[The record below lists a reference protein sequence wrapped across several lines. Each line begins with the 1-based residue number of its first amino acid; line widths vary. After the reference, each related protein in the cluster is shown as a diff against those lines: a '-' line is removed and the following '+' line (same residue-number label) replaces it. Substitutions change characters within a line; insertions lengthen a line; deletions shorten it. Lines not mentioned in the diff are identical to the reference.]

1 MFNATSAYAE
11 KRQIRKR
18 SIEKNRF
25 LLGDVFAQIKQVNAE
40 SEELI
45 LFGSPVKVNVLHP
58 FLSVNS
64 WDRCMPEAGAV
75 LNISYNAESR
85 QSLMTGYRNMNP
97 ENPIAG
103 FNSGNSIYRELAE
116 GELDRMSYGMAY
128 TFHTNRPIK
137 QTRAGLVEVTLN
149 GDSLTLFQKAP
160 TFVFQMHKHKS
171 ATIDDEY
178 RLGVVRRP
186 KNSIDDIIIKAPSG
200 ESGFAKEE
208 TLVMK
213 SDLGYLLDLRKGNV
227 IDDRGICVISTST
240 GNFLRVRNRYYTKL
254 QQYAS
259 FEMDNKGNCSFV
271 LPAEA
276 TNGFNFD
283 LTSGRLVGNVGADV
297 SITVTKDISV
307 KTSAGITIDSSSDTT
322 IQSASTATLEG
333 NLVKL
338 CSSATH
344 PLLYGDTFIQAFILF
359 LSSVAAH
366 VHPGLSPTPS
376 PDFAAACITL
386 AQALPNQISRNVETK

>member
-11 KRQIRKR
+11 SRQIRQR
-18 SIEKNRF
+18 SREKNRF

-45 LFGSPVKVNVLHP
+45 LFGSPVRVNVLHP

-97 ENPIAG
+97 ENPIKG
-103 FNSGNSIYRELAE
+103 FNSGNTVYRELAE
-116 GELDRMSYGMAY
+116 GEMDRMSSGMAY
-128 TFHTNRPIK
+128 TFHANRPIK

-149 GDSLTLFQKAP
+149 GDTSTLFQKAP
-160 TFVFQMHKHKS
+160 TYVFQMHKHKVAS
-171 ATIDDEY
+171 IKDEY

-186 KNSIDDIIIKAPSG
+186 KDSISDVIIKAPLG
-200 ESGFAKEE
+200 ESGFAKEK
-208 TLVMK
+208 TLVLEA
-213 SDLGYLLDLRKGNV
+213 DLGTLLDLRKGHV
-227 IDDRGICVISTST
+227 VDDDGICAISTRT
-240 GNFLRVRNRYYTKL
+240 GNFLRVRNRYYTNL
-254 QQYAS
+254 QKYVS
-259 FEMDNKGNCSFV
+259 FEMDNSGNCSLV
-271 LPAEA
+271 LPVEA
-276 TNGFNFD
+276 TDGFNFD
-283 LTSGRLVGNVGADV
+283 LTSGRLVGNVGADL
-297 SITVTKDISV
+297 SLTVTKDISV
-307 KTSAGITIDSSSDTT
+307 KTNMSMTIDAYTDMMV
-322 IQSASTATLEG
+322 QAGSTATLEG

-338 CSSATH
+338 GSSAVH
-344 PLLYGDTFIQAFILF
+344 PLLYGDTFIQALLVF
-359 LSSVAAH
+359 LSSVSTH

-386 AQALPNQISRNVETK
+386 AQALPQQVSRNVETK